1 MVNIKLISGVFIL
14 ISFASTNAHASPGD
28 EAPNW
33 LRQAASQK
41 LPTYDRT
48 VSAVVLVDESTV
60 TVAEDGRVT
69 TQYSYAV
76 RILSREGR
84 ESAVAQEGYAT
95 DTGKVK
101 EMRAWLIQPSGQ
113 IKSYDSDDVID
124 EAVALNDVYN
134 ESRVKKI
141 SAVNDV
147 QPGAVFGY
155 QTVSES
161 RPFFHEAVWY
171 FQTGEPVISSKLTL
185 VLPPGW
191 QVKSTIF
198 NHGNLQ
204 PQINGASQT
213 WELRDLPPI
222 QDEPNSPSLRNIAPR
237 IAIKYFPGEGA
248 KNPGVRA
255 FEDWTDVSR
264 WYSELSD
271 PQAVPDEK
279 IAAKAREL
287 TAAAKTEFERIRAI
301 GRYVQNIQYISIQI
315 GVGRLRPHPANE
327 VFAKSYGDC
336 KDKANLMRAM
346 LKTLNIQAYPVLIF
360 SGDRTF
366 VNQEWVSPG
375 QFNHCIIAIK
385 VSDETQA
392 PTVITLPKIGRLLV
406 FDATDPQTPVG
417 DLPDH
422 EQGSFA
428 LVAAVD
434 AGTLVKMPETPPEA
448 NGVERQID
456 ATVSAEGLL
465 TAAVRER
472 AVGQFAARYRR
483 EFEDLSRPDYV
494 KRIEAWVTEGAAA
507 AKVSKV
513 DPLDLSNEGRFDL
526 AVDFSATAYAQ
537 LMQGR
542 LLVFKPA
549 VVARRESLFLTDSTR
564 KYPVLL
570 RSRAFSETVRF
581 KLPPGFEVD
590 ELPDPVVLDAPFGSY
605 RTNYEMKN
613 GELVFTRVLSQRA
626 GSIPAEQYQLVRG
639 FYERIRAAEQ
649 APVVLAKK

>member
-1 MVNIKLISGVFIL
+1 MIFKLLTGIL
-14 ISFASTNAHASPGD
+14 ILFSFTGANTYASPGD
-28 EAPNW
+28 EAPTW
-33 LRQAASQK
+33 LRQAAAQK
-41 LPTYDRT
+41 LPAYDRT

-84 ESAVAQEGYAT
+84 ESAVAEEGYAT
-95 DTGKVK
+95 DRGKVK
-101 EMRAWLIQPSGQ
+101 EMRAWLIQPSGVVR
-113 IKSYDSDDVID
+113 SYDNDDVID

-141 SAVNDV
+141 SAVNAV
-147 QPGAVFGY
+147 EPGAVFGY
-155 QTVSES
+155 QTTSES
-161 RPFFHEAVWY
+161 RPYFHEAVWL
-171 FQTGEPVISSKLTL
+171 FQTSEPVVSSKFTL
-185 VLPPGW
+185 ILPPGW
-191 QVKSTIF
+191 HVRATTF
-198 NHGNLQ
+198 NHADVV
-204 PQINGASQT
+204 PQINGSSQS

-222 QDEPNSPSLRNIAPR
+222 QDEPASPSLSNLAPR
-237 IAIKYFPGEGA
+237 IAIKYFPGEGV
-248 KNPGVRA
+248 KNPGVRS
-255 FEDWTDVSR
+255 FEDWSDVSR
-264 WYSELSD
+264 WYSELTD

-287 TAAAKTEFERIRAI
+287 TASAKTEFERIRAI

-327 VFAKSYGDC
+327 VFAKAYGDC

-346 LKTLNIQAYPVLIF
+346 LKTLNVDAYPVLIF

-366 VNQEWVSPG
+366 VNQRWVSPG

-392 PTVITLPKIGRLLV
+392 STIITLPKIGRLLV

-428 LVAAVD
+428 LVAAGDV
-434 AGTLVKMPETPPEA
+434 GTLVKMPETPPEA

-465 TAAVRER
+465 TATVRER

-483 EFEDLSRPDYV
+483 EFEDLSRPDYI
-494 KRIEAWVTEGAAA
+494 KKIEAWVTQGAAA
-507 AKVSKV
+507 AKISKV

-537 LMQGR
+537 VMQGR

-549 VVARRESLFLTDSTR
+549 VVARRESLFLTDQTR

-570 RSRAFSETVRF
+570 GARAFNETVRF
-581 KLPPGFEVD
+581 KLPSGFEVD
-590 ELPDPVVLDAPFGSY
+590 ELPDPVVLDVPFGSY
-605 RTNYEMKN
+605 RTTYEIKN
-613 GELVFTRVLSQRA
+613 GDLVFTRVLSQRA
-626 GSIPAEQYQLVRG
+626 GSIPAEQYHIVRA

-649 APVVLAKK
+649 VPVVLAKK